1 MSGAFD
7 SLEFRAKKKNRGE
20 ELLEI
25 LKGMSNRD
33 NGSGHRDEDDII
45 GSDIYSSIDET
56 RYELYRP
63 IDLVDDS
70 ANIVIV
76 GVGGAG
82 CNMVNTLYELGV
94 VGAKLIAINTDEK
107 HLRRIHADKKVLIG
121 KSITKGN
128 GAGGSPEL
136 GRACAETD
144 ASLIAEAL
152 GNNPE
157 LVFIAAGMGGGTGTG
172 AAPVVAK
179 ISSDKGAK
187 VMAVVTLPFK
197 NEGRL
202 KMKIAKDGIK
212 HLRKYA
218 HSVVLIS
225 NEKLLNLARDMNLQ
239 DAFRVGDYTLAV
251 MVKGIAEIIN
261 KRALMNVDLQDVKNI
276 MAFGGVSAVGI
287 GESSS
292 PRNRAI
298 EAVKMALENQLI
310 DVNPEGARGALIV
323 VTGGPNMKLA
333 EIDEIARYVTQNMD
347 PDALIKIGADVDE
360 NFGDRIRVILLLSG
374 IRSQYILP
382 GEPRPTPKDVLSA
395 TPFSPS
401 VPSSDGVLEMIE
413 EILGGPY
420 VVRL

>member
-7 SLEFRAKKKNRGE
+7 LLRAKKNKGE
-20 ELLEI
+20 ELLDI
-25 LKGMSNRD
+25 LKGMSNQD
-33 NGSGHRDEDDII
+33 NGGEHHDEDDVIR
-45 GSDIYSSIDET
+45 SDIYSSVDET
-56 RYELYRP
+56 RYDLYHP

-82 CNMVNTLYELGV
+82 CNMVNTLHELGV
-94 VGAKLIAINTDEK
+94 VGARLIAVNTDEK
-107 HLRRIHADKKVLIG
+107 HLKKIHADKKILIG

-144 ASLIAEAL
+144 ASLIAEVL

-172 AAPVVAK
+172 AAPVIAK

-225 NEKLLNLARDMNLQ
+225 NEKLLNLARDKDLRE
-239 DAFRVGDYTLAV
+239 AFKVGDCTLAI

-276 MAFGGVSAVGI
+276 MAFGGVSAVGV
-287 GESSS
+287 GESNG

-360 NFGDRIRVILLLSG
+360 NFGDKIRVILLLSG

-382 GEPRPTPKDVLSA
+382 GESGPRPKEVLSA
-395 TPFSPS
+395 TPFSPPIS
-401 VPSSDGVLEMIE
+401 RSDDALEMVE
-413 EILGGPY
+413 EILGRPY